1 MSAIRARFA
10 PSPTGVLHLGSART
24 ALANWLFVRG
34 AGGRLLL
41 RFDDTDRERSEAALE
56 SSIEDDL
63 RWLGLD
69 WDDGPVRQ
77 SERAARYAEA
87 LAALPVQR
95 RGDAYEFQGRV
106 IARAD
111 GSALYNLACAVDDID
126 DAVSHVIRGRDH
138 TANTELQSALIRALG
153 TEPPQYVH
161 LPLLVF
167 EGGAKLSKREGD
179 ALTVGALRKDGVP
192 APALCNA
199 LALSLADFGTEE
211 VMLSTAEMASR
222 FDLARLHTADSQ
234 FDADKLAW
242 VSGEHIRAMSLEFLA
257 GELAEFGSGPLPAAA
272 VEAARTG
279 GTDFVSCAAVGRVLV
294 DPPVADDEA
303 VWAMKGDGVEVAA
316 SVLDGLVVQWP
327 PDVATAETAFAAL
340 KSELR
345 SRDVKLGPALHGL
358 RAALT
363 GRVQGPEFPLVLA
376 CVDEQRWRQARAAL
390 EG

>member
-1 MSAIRARFA
+1 MSAVRARFA

-34 AGGRLLL
+34 SGGRLLL

-56 SSIEDDL
+56 RSIEDDL

-77 SERAARYAEA
+77 SERAARYSEA
-87 LAALPVQR
+87 LAELPVQR
-95 RGDAYEFQGRV
+95 RGEAWEFEGRV

-111 GSALYNLACAVDDID
+111 GSALYHLACAVDDID
-126 DAVSHVIRGRDH
+126 DAISHVIRGRDH

-153 TEPPQYVH
+153 AEPPQYVH

-179 ALTVGALRKDGVP
+179 ALTVGALRDSGVP
-192 APALCNA
+192 AAALCNA
-199 LALSLADFGTEE
+199 LALSVADFGTDE
-211 VMLSTAEMASR
+211 VMLGLSEMASR

-242 VSGEHIRAMSLEFLA
+242 VSGEHIRAMDEPALA
-257 GELAEFGSGPLPAAA
+257 GALAEFGSGPLPAAA

-279 GTDFVSCAAVGRVLV
+279 GTDFVECAAVGRGLV
-294 DPPVADDEA
+294 DLPEPDEA
-303 VWAMKGDGVEVAA
+303 AATAMQAPEAMVAA
-316 SVLDGLVVQWP
+316 MVLDGLIEAWP
-327 PDVATAETAFAAL
+327 PSVSVAEDAFAAL

-345 SRDVKLGPALHGL
+345 EREVKLGPALHGL

-376 CVDEQRWRQARAAL
+376 CVDADRWAAVRGRL
-390 EG
+390 V